1 MPAAHQTR
9 VLAAS
14 ATRTTSGDTGAV
26 TVSPDAELLAVH
38 INVTA
43 QSDPADG
50 LCAFLVEWSTDGG
63 LTWATTNPTNAAE
76 TVYPDYLG
84 RTIDWLGPPGSTGGI
99 NSLGLTPAGHARVLT
114 PVAPHYRVRWGITGT
129 APSFTFSVSDYARVR
144 TL

>member
-38 INVTA
+38 IN
-43 QSDPADG
+43 
-50 LCAFLVEWSTDGG
+50 
-63 LTWATTNPTNAAE
+63 
-76 TVYPDYLG
+76 
-84 RTIDWLGPPGSTGGI
+84 
-99 NSLGLTPAGHARVLT
+99 
-114 PVAPHYRVRWGITGT
+114 RWGITGT